1 MHANRLKLRNG
12 MIAVLDIGSSKV
24 ACLIARIDPVKPPVI
39 LGIGHQ
45 RSQGIRSGQV
55 VDIQAAE
62 NAILAAVHAAEK
74 MAGVSIEEVVVNL
87 SAPSLTSQ
95 NFAFDIDIGGH
106 EITAQDIHRV
116 LDQARAEIHQQDHTI
131 LHAIPYGYSIDGN
144 GGITNPIGMYGQSLK
159 SQVHLVTAP
168 MSVVRNVQHC
178 LAKCSLHCLEVVA
191 AGYASGL
198 AALTEDERQL
208 GAVLL
213 DMGGGT
219 TNIAVFEGGNLL
231 LTGSVPLGGHHI
243 TKDIARGLSTSIS
256 YAERVKTLYGNL
268 LSSLQD
274 DTISL
279 DMPEEEGGVEAEAE
293 ISHIAR
299 SALVGIIRP
308 RVEETL
314 EMIGQHLAQQGYSQ
328 LGNYRLVLTGGA
340 SQLTGIRELATEY
353 FHAQTRLARPQWVE
367 GLAESAKGPG
377 FASAVGLIQYVRQQQ
392 PTATLEKDGLVATPA
407 LLTRLIRWFQQ
418 NF

>member
-1 MHANRLKLRNG
+1 MIKLRNG
-12 MIAVLDIGSSKV
+12 TVAVLDIGSSKI
-24 ACLIARIDPVKPPVI
+24 ACLIARIDGARPPVI

-45 RSQGIRSGQV
+45 RSQGIKSGLV

-74 MAGVSIEEVVVNL
+74 MAGVSIEEVVANL
-87 SAPSLTSQ
+87 SAASLTSHTLSY
-95 NFAFDIDIGGH
+95 DIDIGGH
-106 EITAQDIHRV
+106 EVTMQDIHRI

-131 LHAIPYGYSIDGN
+131 LHTIPYGYSIDGN
-144 GGITNPIGMYGQSLK
+144 SGITNPIGMYGQSLK

-168 MSVVRNVQHC
+168 MSVVRNLQHC
-178 LAKCSLHCLEVVA
+178 LARCSLHCQEVVA
-191 AGYASGL
+191 AGFASGFS
-198 AALTEDERQL
+198 ALTEDERQL
-208 GAVLL
+208 GSLLL

-219 TNIAVFEGGNLL
+219 TNIAIFEGGNLL
-231 LTGSVPLGGHHI
+231 FTGSVPIGGMHI

-268 LSSLQD
+268 LSTLQD

-279 DMPEEEGGVEAEAE
+279 DMPEEEGNESDPE

-308 RVEETL
+308 RVEEML
-314 EMIGQHLAQQGYSQ
+314 EMLAQYLQQYGYHP
-328 LGNYRLVLTGGA
+328 LGNYRVVLTGGG
-340 SQLTGIRELATEY
+340 SQLTGIRELVAEY
-353 FHAQTRLARPQWVE
+353 FQAQTRLSRPQWVE
-367 GLAESAKGPG
+367 GLAESVKGPG
-377 FASAVGLIQYVRQQQ
+377 FSSAVGLVHYVRQMQ
-392 PTATLEKDGLVATPA
+392 PQGGANEKEGLVRPPA
-407 LLTRLIRWFQQ
+407 MLSRLIRWFQQ